1 MKLQLIRRIQRLEAK
16 HPHTTRKI
24 SAIHFVS
31 PWCRRN
37 ASEDS
42 VPLSVDSV
50 PPGARIVYDF
60 ESAVTVRNFRGQKG
74 LTYRVGHRVP
84 RVTVD
89 PLDIGGRII
98 ELNVRTEPIRT

>member
-24 SAIHFVS
+24 SAIHFIA
-31 PWCRRN
+31 PWRRRRP
-37 ASEDS
+37 SEDS
-42 VPLSVDSV
+42 VQLSEDSV

-60 ESAVTVRNFRGQKG
+60 ESVCTVRNFRGQKG

-84 RVTVD
+84 RTTVD
-89 PLDIGGRII
+89 PSDMGGRII